1 MTKSNKAIKRTIV
14 SGSNRVPLYEAKAIG
29 SVPIDERFEVTV
41 RIRRKVPLDS
51 SSKSG
56 VQTDKSPGK
65 RHYLSLDQ
73 YESAHGAD
81 SADIAKVE
89 AFARMH
95 GLVVVESSVARRSV
109 FLSGK
114 ASDFSEAFGTKIDQ
128 YEHDGGTYRG
138 RIGELTVPDDLADII
153 EGVFGI
159 DNRPVAKPHFQQFYQ
174 PPSFGIQAHA
184 TGQSFTAPQLAK
196 LYNFPTGLDGTGQ
209 SIAIIELGGGY
220 RNADIKAYFAKLG
233 LPMPK
238 VKTIRVDGGNNS
250 PSTSNSADGEVMLD
264 IEVAAAIAPKARIA
278 VYFAPNTDKGFLDAI
293 TMAIHDKT
301 NKPSVISISWGGPEI
316 SWTQQSMYSMDQS
329 FQAAATLGV
338 SICVASGDN
347 GSADGV
353 KDGKSH
359 VDFPASSPFVLACGG
374 TKLIAAGD
382 IISSETVWNEGID
395 SSTGGG
401 VSEFFPLPAYQ
412 NNAGVPASV
421 NPGGHKGRGVPD
433 VAGDADPQTGYVVRV
448 DGQDFVFGGTSA
460 VAPLWAGLVALIN
473 QKSGNHAGFLNPLIY
488 GAPFVGSGSFQDITS
503 GNNGAYTAKKG
514 WDATTGW
521 GTPNGAK
528 LLLSLGD

>member
-1 MTKSNKAIKRTIV
+1 
-14 SGSNRVPLYEAKAIG
+14 
-29 SVPIDERFEVTV
+29 
-41 RIRRKVPLDS
+41 
-51 SSKSG
+51 
-56 VQTDKSPGK
+56 
-65 RHYLSLDQ
+65 
-73 YESAHGAD
+73 
-81 SADIAKVE
+81 
-89 AFARMH
+89 
-95 GLVVVESSVARRSV
+95 
-109 FLSGK
+109 
-114 ASDFSEAFGTKIDQ
+114 
-128 YEHDGGTYRG
+128 
-138 RIGELTVPDDLADII
+138 
-153 EGVFGI
+153 
-159 DNRPVAKPHFQQFYQ
+159 
-174 PPSFGIQAHA
+174 
-184 TGQSFTAPQLAK
+184 
-196 LYNFPTGLDGTGQ
+196 
-209 SIAIIELGGGY
+209 
-220 RNADIKAYFAKLG
+220 
-233 LPMPK
+233 
-238 VKTIRVDGGNNS
+238 
-250 PSTSNSADGEVMLD
+250 MLD